1 MARLDFLSEYHNR
14 TKRDYV
20 QRVLEHDKAEC
31 TRMARQWGYEYWDGP
46 RQYGYGGYHYDG
58 RWLKLAQ
65 NLAKHYGLK
74 AGDRV
79 LDVGC
84 GKGFLMYELT
94 QAVPGI
100 EVVGIDIS
108 PYALAHA
115 KEEVKEQI
123 ILGHA
128 KKLPFEDDSFDLV
141 FSNTTLHNLQLPE
154 LDQSIRE
161 IERVGKG
168 GNKLICV
175 ESYRNDQEKVNLLYW
190 QLTCETFF
198 SPDEW
203 VWLYNQC
210 GYQGDWDF
218 IFFE

>member
-14 TKRDYV
+14 TQRNYL
-20 QRVLEHDKAEC
+20 QRVMEHDKAEC
-31 TRMARQWGYEYWDGP
+31 TRVARQWGYEYWDGP
-46 RQYGYGGYHYDG
+46 RQFGYGGYHYDG

-65 NLAKHYGLK
+65 RLASHYGLK

-84 GKGFLMYELT
+84 GKGFLLYELT

-100 EVVGIDIS
+100 EVVGLDIS
-108 PYALAHA
+108 SYAKQHA
-115 KEEVKEQI
+115 KAEVQQAI
-123 ILGHA
+123 MLGHA
-128 KKLPFEDDSFDLV
+128 KALPFADNSFDLV
-141 FSNTTLHNLQLPE
+141 FSNTTLHNLPLPE
-154 LDQSIRE
+154 LDQAIRE

-168 GNKLICV
+168 AAKFICV
-175 ESYRNDQEKVNLLYW
+175 ESYRNDREKVNLLYW
-190 QLTCETFF
+190 QLTCESFF
-198 SPDEW
+198 TPEAW
-203 VWLYNQC
+203 AWLYQQC